1 MSASRNFLPEGC
13 PVNSPWGEV
22 QHATRFVDGI
32 YSVSTAGHGGF
43 KVSDEFNRLIPEPF
57 RADGGWYEEDCDWA
71 AVVFFIQVP
80 FRENG
85 KITETIKAAR
95 STLRVWRW
103 REWEK
108 YFGDVIPP
116 GESSIKDTD
125 VFQAAHTNDF
135 IVISA
140 YGDWHP
146 NVPAGYVGVEAT
158 RGGRSPG
165 YYKLSGEDAVRQH
178 DPERAFFLVL
188 KDDYRSKR
196 DNCQGCF
203 VIDTDSHLPWIGPAK
218 QS

>member
-43 KVSDEFNRLIPEPF
+43 KVSDQFNRLIPEPF

-85 KITETIKAAR
+85 KITDAVRSAR
-95 STLRVWRW
+95 SALRVWHW

-108 YFGDVIPP
+108 YFDDVIPP
-116 GESSIKDTD
+116 GESSIKDAEL
-125 VFQAAHTNDF
+125 FREAHADDF

-158 RGGRSPG
+158 RGGRLPG
-165 YYKLSGEDAVRQH
+165 HKDD
-178 DPERAFFLVL
+178 DPEWAFFLVL
-188 KDDYRSKR
+188 ADDYRSERK
-196 DNCQGCF
+196 NCHGCF